1 MAKEVDKR
9 EFSRVMRDTNSAFI
23 ALDEELGKTIRVGF
37 VLLEHF
43 SMMAFTAA
51 MDTLVTANLVRSTP
65 LFTMS
70 TFGLASLSVKSDLN
84 LNISTDFTI
93 ENLIVDNHAAV
104 DALII
109 CGGYRSSLNESAQL
123 TVKLKLLDKKNIVLG
138 GLWNGAVALA
148 HSGVLNHKTCSIH
161 TDNHA
166 FIKEHFPHIG
176 LSEHVFKIDGSYMT
190 CADPSSA
197 LEMMCVF
204 IESCFGCDTVR
215 ALREVLMCNQ
225 VENHN
230 EAILIKTAD
239 NPAFPDTL
247 RNILQLIKSNIEE
260 PLQPDEISS
269 YVGLSRRYIERLF
282 QTYLATTPSRYYL
295 ELRITHAR
303 RLLLQGNDLIG
314 NIAVAS
320 GFHSTTHFNHCFK
333 AYFGLP
339 PSQIRKKYLKG
350 SFV

>member
-1 MAKEVDKR
+1 MVKEVDKR
-9 EFSRVMRDTNSAFI
+9 EFSRVMRDVNSAFI
-23 ALDEELGKTIRVGF
+23 ALDEEKCKTIRVGF

-51 MDTLVTANLVRSTP
+51 MDTLVTTNLVRSAP

-70 TFGLASLSVKSDLN
+70 TFGLYSSSVKSDLN

-93 ENLIVDNHAAV
+93 EDLIIDDYVSM
-104 DALII
+104 DAIII
-109 CGGYRSSLNESAQL
+109 CGGYRSSLNESVHLSA
-123 TVKLKLLDKKNIVLG
+123 KLKLLDKKNIVLG

-148 HSGVLNHKTCSIH
+148 HTGLLNHKACSVHI
-161 TDNHA
+161 DNHA
-166 FIKEHFPHIG
+166 FIKEHFPYIY
-176 LSEHVFKIDGSYMT
+176 LSEYVFKIDGNYMT
-190 CADPSSA
+190 CADPNSA

-204 IESCFGCDTVR
+204 IESCFGRDTVR
-215 ALREVLMCNQ
+215 AIREILMCNQ
-225 VENHN
+225 VENNN
-230 EAILIKTAD
+230 EATLMKAAD

-260 PLQPDEISS
+260 PLQPHEISS

-282 QTYLATTPSRYYL
+282 QTHLATTPSRYYL

-303 RLLLQGNDLIG
+303 RLLLQSNDLIG

-333 AYFGLP
+333 AYFGLS
-339 PSQIRKKYLKG
+339 PSQIRKKYR
-350 SFV
+350 SDPF